1 MQKSTLISLMETQ
14 KFPDET
20 TLNEVRELGDAYP
33 WCAAFKV
40 LSAVGAKQFDRLD
53 AKESLNT
60 ASVYIGDRTKLYG
73 YTVRKKLLEHIAVSE
88 EAGGM
93 EEKGEEAPVPA
104 AQAAAFVPDPA
115 DRAAVDQSDT
125 VPAAGTA
132 GLDDSPISSDP
143 LEAQIL
149 SAAVGHLGELEVAG
163 MLSQKDEAP
172 EAAEQ
177 KHTESAKSGSKATGG
192 ADENLSSFTR
202 WLSALDGDKAPPP
215 KSSLP
220 PADAILEKFISES
233 PQITPAKA
241 SFFSPSQMGKMSLV
255 EDESFVTETLAKI
268 YEKQHDFKKAAR
280 AYARLGLKYPEK
292 SVYFAA
298 LQKQA
303 EEKIKS

>member
-14 KFPDET
+14 KFPDEN
-20 TLNEVRELGDAYP
+20 TLEQVRELSNTYP
-33 WCAAFKV
+33 WCSAFKV
-40 LSAVGAKQFDRLD
+40 LQAVGAKQFDRLD
-53 AKESLNT
+53 AKDYLNT
-60 ASVYIGDRTKLYG
+60 ASVYIGDRTKLYS

-88 EAGGM
+88 ETDIAEVKQDEPTGAEQEVAPPLSEPIGKADSDQNRSLLQ
-93 EEKGEEAPVPA
+93 EEDVTEKIN
-104 AQAAAFVPDPA
+104 
-115 DRAAVDQSDT
+115 
-125 VPAAGTA
+125 
-132 GLDDSPISSDP
+132 SPISSDP

-149 SAAVGHLGELEVAG
+149 SAAVGQLGEMEVEV
-163 MLSQKDEAP
+163 MLSQKDEQPGSTEKADAEP
-172 EAAEQ
+172 SVGKKVEAAQ
-177 KHTESAKSGSKATGG
+177 
-192 ADENLSSFTR
+192 NLSSFAS
-202 WLSALDGDKAPPP
+202 WLNSLDGDTSTTVK
-215 KSSLP
+215 KSSP
-220 PADAILEKFISES
+220 PADDILEKFISDS

-255 EDESFVTETLAKI
+255 EDESFVTETLARI